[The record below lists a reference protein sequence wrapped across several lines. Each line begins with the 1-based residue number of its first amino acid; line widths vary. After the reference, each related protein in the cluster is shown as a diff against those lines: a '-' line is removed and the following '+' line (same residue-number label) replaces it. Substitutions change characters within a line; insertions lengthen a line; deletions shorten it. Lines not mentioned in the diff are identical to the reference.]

1 MNEDI
6 DRFVGGLREIC
17 SGSSSATVRA
27 ATGDAGER
35 LLRELRRARWELTEL
50 RAGQQAA
57 IDEALRRQ
65 AAAVCRRVELS
76 DSAGPEL
83 GALLALVPAEY
94 NLHVSGAEP
103 VATWEHHVRPELQ
116 ASCSGPTR
124 EAAIRAAT
132 VKLLGPAPSCGSCRH
147 WQRDAKPAAS
157 GDGTARPCGIGGELR
172 HPAGGRDCDRFEAAD
187 QSDTEPAPSSGE
199 QPCAVICLG
208 LELARCDKEKP

>member
-1 MNEDI
+1 MDEMIGGSLERWI
-6 DRFVGGLREIC
+6 DLVEGPAGQQAQLTGL
-17 SGSSSATVRA
+17 GH
-27 ATGDAGER
+27 
-35 LLRELRRARWELTEL
+35 LLRELQAARQELTEL
-50 RAGQQAA
+50 RAGQQAT

-83 GALLALVPAEY
+83 EAVLALVPAEY
-94 NLHVSGAEP
+94 NLQVSGAEP

-124 EAAIRAAT
+124 ETAIRAAT
-132 VKLLGPAPSCGSCRH
+132 VKLLGPSACQTCLH